1 MRSLLQTVDLTPV
14 GIQAQQRLTKIEAQL
29 AELSSAVESGQSE
42 ILAKLERVLS
52 RRVGDGED
60 GWEEGKLDKEFA
72 C

>member
-1 MRSLLQTVDLTPV
+1 M
-14 GIQAQQRLTKIEAQL
+14 TKIEAHL
-29 AELSSAVESGQSE
+29 VELSSAVESGQSE

-52 RRVGDGED
+52 RREDGGQD